1 MENFGY
7 ASRKLKPAERNYSPT
22 EGECLAVVWSLQK
35 WKPYVLDQ
43 LCQVYTDHEAIYWL
57 WYKAELSGRL
67 FPWIRRMQEFNLQIF
82 HKPSKEMIVTF
93 QMLYQ
98 ECLGVLR
105 LNRRAKTVQKSI
117 IPKMRR
123 KNHQKSFR

>member
-1 MENFGY
+1 MDLQLSKEHVK
-7 ASRKLKPAERNYSPT
+7 KLWVIVWE
-22 EGECLAVVWSLQK
+22 ECLAVVWSLEK

-43 LCQVYTDHEAIYWL
+43 LCQVYADHEAIYWL

-67 FPWIRRMQEFNLQIF
+67 IQWILRMQEFNRQIF
-82 HKPSKEMIVTF
+82 HKPGKEMIVPDALSRMF
-93 QMLYQ
+93 
-98 ECLGVLR
+98 GVLR

-117 IPKMRR
+117 TRKMRR